1 MHLDDELIQREL
13 HRELGSRDAAVR
25 AHLADCLE
33 CRDRLA
39 EAAREEARVYEL
51 LRRIDHGALPID
63 PQALVD
69 RARRARLAWT
79 RSAAVVLLGL
89 GVAGVAYATPGSPFR
104 TWLQAVVEAVTGS
117 RADPVAPTLPDT
129 PSVPGPSGLSIDP
142 GRSYVIVLLAPQD
155 SAQLRVS
162 LTSDPVLVVTALSGT
177 PTFTSGTYR
186 LTIDNRT
193 TPTDFAITIPREAP
207 RVEIWVGRERVFL
220 KEGLRVTTQPGEG
233 AGSYVVPLR
242 GRGP

>member
-89 GVAGVAYATPGSPFR
+89 GVAGVAYATPGSPFKR
-104 TWLQAVVEAVTGS
+104 VRSRISCSESVKNTRVVPAEKRLRQSS
-117 RADPVAPTLPDT
+117 RPSWT
-129 PSVPGPSGLSIDP
+129 PSL
-142 GRSYVIVLLAPQD
+142 RFQD
-155 SAQLRVS
+155 
-162 LTSDPVLVVTALSGT
+162 
-177 PTFTSGTYR
+177 
-186 LTIDNRT
+186 
-193 TPTDFAITIPREAP
+193 
-207 RVEIWVGRERVFL
+207 
-220 KEGLRVTTQPGEG
+220 
-233 AGSYVVPLR
+233 
-242 GRGP
+242 